1 MTLRKGRNP
10 EEPLSDQERS
20 KARGLIGALQWPAGQ
35 GMPALAA
42 SVSVQAGDLAGGDGK
57 VLQELNKTL
66 RFAKSIAHHKMSYL
80 AKPETKNDKTLDS
93 LAIVLY
99 VDAAFSVRK
108 DHGSQGG
115 FVILAGDKKVL
126 TGQKTPMSTLSWR
139 SFKLEPS
146 LPKQF
151 SSRVPGLGNWFGRAA
166 IGEELPDAPAVPST
180 WTSRSTKASC

>member
-1 MTLRKGRNP
+1 
-10 EEPLSDQERS
+10 
-20 KARGLIGALQWPAGQ
+20 
-35 GMPALAA
+35 MPAPAA

-80 AKPETKNDKTLDS
+80 AKPEVKNDKTLDN

-115 FVILAGDKKVL
+115 YVILAGDKKVL
-126 TGQKTPMSTLSWR
+126 TGQKTPMSTVS
-139 SFKLEPS
+139 LEKFQAGKS
-146 LPKQF
+146 LPIK
-151 SSRVPGLGNWFGRAA
+151 SGSRMPSPRNRPGRTCCW
-166 IGEELPDAPAVPST
+166 
-180 WTSRSTKASC
+180 SRTT